1 MGLRAQQRPK
11 HYAFGQSSSYYQ
23 LLFSELDLRLS
34 DLRRKAEVPVLQEV
48 DGSGR
53 HSRIDVQRI
62 NQLYQ
67 WLESLELRPTTDLVR
82 ELHGR
87 LDGFIPGYRF
97 PDLLAALNRLVNSP
111 PDGMQVTTTN
121 RFRILEQAPDSE
133 QFVYRKRRLETTT
146 THTEQEPDHA

>member
-1 MGLRAQQRPK
+1 M
-11 HYAFGQSSSYYQ
+11 
-23 LLFSELDLRLS
+23 LFSELALRLN

-48 DGSGR
+48 GGSGR
-53 HSRIDVQRI
+53 HTRIDVHRI

-67 WLESLELRPTTDLVR
+67 WLEMLELRPTTDLVR

-111 PDGMQVTTTN
+111 PEGLRVVTTN
-121 RFRILEQAPDSE
+121 RFRTLEQSPDSE
-133 QFVYRKRRLETTT
+133 QFVYRKRCLETEIPANQE
-146 THTEQEPDHA
+146 EQHHA

>member
-1 MGLRAQQRPK
+1 
-11 HYAFGQSSSYYQ
+11 
-23 LLFSELDLRLS
+23 
-34 DLRRKAEVPVLQEV
+34 V

-53 HSRIDVQRI
+53 HTRIDAQRI

-67 WLESLELRPTTDLVR
+67 WLETLELRPTGDLVR

-111 PDGMQVTTTN
+111 PESMRVITTN
-121 RFRILEQAPDSE
+121 RFRMLEQASGSE
-133 QFVYRKRRLETTT
+133 QFVYRKRRLEADAPANLK
-146 THTEQEPDHA
+146 EQRHA